1 MQKRK
6 DSSLTERHFVFNQL
20 FIDFVRTN
28 KIDSQGKT
36 YFDLFPNILR
46 HYNDFELI
54 SEVNGVGEFQSFL
67 DEVNDYLIR
76 KI

>member
-1 MQKRK
+1 MEKRK
-6 DSSLTERHFVFNQL
+6 DSTLTERHFVFNQL

-28 KIDSQGKT
+28 KIDSHGKT